1 MARGI
6 LIVGQ
11 SGTGKSTSIANLNP
25 EETFIVNVQGKDM
38 PFKGYAKNYKKVN
51 ITAGPPKEGNMLVT
65 DDPIIIKKCIEFV
78 ASSRP
83 EIKSII
89 IDDWQYAAANEFM
102 RKAEQKGFEKFT
114 SMGKNIWMI
123 AELPKQ
129 LTRDDLDIFYLTHS
143 ESAFD
148 DSTGQRYAKAKTVGK
163 LVDNVITLEGM
174 FTIVIYTEVEKTK
187 EGIKHWFVTQNDG
200 STTAK
205 SPMGM
210 FNEIKIPNDLKFVKE
225 KLNEYYNG

>member
-6 LIVGQ
+6 LIIGQ
-11 SGTGKSTSIANLNP
+11 SGTGKSTSVATLDP
-25 EETFIVNVQGKDM
+25 KETFIINVQGKDM
-38 PFKGYAKNYKKVN
+38 PFKGYLKNYQQVD
-51 ITAGPPKEGNMLVT
+51 IAAGPPKTGNMLVS
-65 DDPIIIKKCIEFV
+65 DDAMVIKKVIEFV
-78 ASSRP
+78 SENRP
-83 EIKSII
+83 EIKSIV

-102 RKAEQKGFEKFT
+102 RKAADKGFEKFT
-114 SMGKNIWMI
+114 SIGKNIWMI

-129 LTRDDLDIFYLTHS
+129 LKRVDLDIFYLTHA

-148 DSTGQRYAKAKTVGK
+148 DSTGSKFMKAKTVGK

-174 FTIVIYTEVEKTK
+174 FTVVIYTEVEKTK
-187 EGIKHWFVTQNDG
+187 EGIKHWFITQNDG

-210 FNEIKIPNDLKFVKE
+210 FDETKIPNDLKFVKE

>member
-1 MARGI
+1 
-6 LIVGQ
+6 
-11 SGTGKSTSIANLNP
+11 
-25 EETFIVNVQGKDM
+25 
-38 PFKGYAKNYKKVN
+38 
-51 ITAGPPKEGNMLVT
+51 
-65 DDPIIIKKCIEFV
+65 
-78 ASSRP
+78 
-83 EIKSII
+83 
-89 IDDWQYAAANEFM
+89 
-102 RKAEQKGFEKFT
+102 
-114 SMGKNIWMI
+114 MI

-148 DSTGQRYAKAKTVGK
+148 DSTGQKYAKAKTVGK

-187 EGIKHWFVTQNDG
+187 EGVKHWFVTQNDG

-210 FNEIKIPNDLKFVKE
+210 FEEIKIPNDLKLVKE